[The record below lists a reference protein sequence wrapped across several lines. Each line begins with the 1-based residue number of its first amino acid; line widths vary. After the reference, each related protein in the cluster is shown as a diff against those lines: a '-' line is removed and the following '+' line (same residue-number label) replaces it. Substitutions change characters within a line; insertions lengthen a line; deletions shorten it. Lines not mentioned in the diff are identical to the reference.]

1 MITPNCLNHLAL
13 LERPF
18 QHGGGPIPALAVQ
31 RPPVPLVAGLS
42 AWLAAAGVAH
52 VVGSATRMGAAAA
65 GLAGGA
71 AGLAVVALALWALR
85 EPELR
90 ALVSRP

>member
-1 MITPNCLNHLAL
+1 
-13 LERPF
+13 
-18 QHGGGPIPALAVQ
+18 
-31 RPPVPLVAGLS
+31 
-42 AWLAAAGVAH
+42 
-52 VVGSATRMGAAAA
+52 MGAAAA